1 MLENIHDKF
10 FKKVFSNIENT
21 RDFLY
26 TSLPMDIKSSIELDS
41 LTIDPTS
48 YVSNEMKDNFCDIV
62 VKTKLKGTV
71 STVPYDVDIYI
82 VMEHKSYHDKAVFV
96 QLLKYMHLMWEKD
109 IAEKK
114 PLRVIIPFIFYHG
127 KRKWDIP
134 LQFIEQFKVKN
145 ELKKYLLNFGILS
158 ILCHSGELH
167 PELVSGLFQNLD
179 FRC

>member
-10 FKKVFSNIENT
+10 FKKVFSNVENV

-26 TSLPMDIKSSIELDS
+26 TSLPLDIQNSIEFDG

-48 YVSNEMKDNFCDIV
+48 YISNEMKDNFCDIV

-71 STVPYDVDIYI
+71 ATVPYDVDIYI
-82 VMEHKSYHDKAVFV
+82 LMEHKSYYDKAIFI
-96 QLLKYMHLMWEKD
+96 QLLKYMLLMWEKD

-114 PLRVIIPFIFYHG
+114 PLRVIIPLVFYHG

-134 LQFIEQFKVKN
+134 LQFIEQFKLKD
-145 ELKKYLLNFGILS
+145 ELKKYLLKLM
-158 ILCHSGELH
+158 
-167 PELVSGLFQNLD
+167 QKKTT
-179 FRC
+179 